1 MAKKEIRYTDGEPIT
16 HRLQAGDEHAFTSVF
31 REYHQRVYYFALKF
45 VTEQDAKDVTAEC
58 FIQLW
63 NKRAELKNTDSIS
76 GFLFV
81 TARNR
86 CFNLLRQQTIHSQ
99 KHTELLHE
107 LEQTEAPDLFVEQ
120 VRAELIGLIRDEV
133 AKLPAR
139 MQEIFLLSF
148 EEGLKPAE
156 IASRLQL
163 SVQTVSNQ
171 KLTAIRLLREAL
183 GPREIFLLLL
193 VLGESGKIPA
203 FA

>member
-1 MAKKEIRYTDGEPIT
+1 MIT
-16 HRLQAGDEHAFTSVF
+16 QSLRAGDERAFTSVF
-31 REYHQRVYYFALKF
+31 SQYHQRVYYFALKF
-45 VTEQDAKDVTAEC
+45 VAEQDAKDVTAEC

-63 NKRAELKNTDSIS
+63 NKRAELKHADGIP

-86 CFNLLRQQTIHSQ
+86 CFNLLRQQTIHTR
-99 KHTELLHE
+99 KHAELLHE
-107 LEQTEAPDLFVEQ
+107 LEQAETPDLFVEQ
-120 VRAELIGLIRDEV
+120 VRAELIGLIKDEV
-133 AKLPAR
+133 ARLPAR
-139 MQEIFLLSF
+139 MREIFLLSF

-183 GPREIFLLLL
+183 GSRDILLLLL
-193 VLGESGKIPA
+193 VLSESEKFPA
-203 FA
+203 FAW